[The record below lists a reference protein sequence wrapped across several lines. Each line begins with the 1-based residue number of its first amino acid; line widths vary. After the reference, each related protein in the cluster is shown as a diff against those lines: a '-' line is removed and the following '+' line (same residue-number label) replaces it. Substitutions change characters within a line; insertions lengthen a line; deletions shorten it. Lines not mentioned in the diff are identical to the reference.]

1 MYTQICTHWRMN
13 THTHTYTVNT
23 NLYTHAPLAVIL
35 LPRERGRKMTI
46 YLLWALGLRQH
57 SLPVPE
63 KRNKES
69 KSETEEGV
77 GRQKVGEQQK
87 RTEGGAVDEQE
98 KNEPEG
104 ATGWE
109 RGREFAGGW
118 GVASCGLVRC
128 SVWLCYSLAVACVG
142 WAERSRETNS
152 GKKVAEFTLRTL

>member
-1 MYTQICTHWRMN
+1 MSSGAAATQPASSKKKKRKN
-13 THTHTYTVNT
+13 
-23 NLYTHAPLAVIL
+23 
-35 LPRERGRKMTI
+35 ERK
-46 YLLWALGLRQH
+46 
-57 SLPVPE
+57 
-63 KRNKES
+63 S

-109 RGREFAGGW
+109 RGREFAGGC

-142 WAERSRETNS
+142 WAEMSRETNL
-152 GKKVAEFTLRTL
+152 GKKVAEFTLNT